1 MAKKRILL
9 VGAGGMLAT
18 DVEKL
23 IHQYPKR
30 YDLTALTE
38 FDLDI
43 TREVSVGRALKE
55 FKPHLTIN
63 CAAYTAVDDCEV
75 KQDLAYLVNAT
86 GAEILARACAQAKSK
101 LVHISTDF
109 VFDGRKKTPY
119 RETDLPKALSIY
131 GKSKLEGENRM
142 RKNCKDCL
150 IVRTS
155 WLYGATG
162 NNFVKTILGLAHSRN
177 LVRVV
182 DDQKGC
188 PTNTP
193 ELSKAIL
200 VLIDRGKRG
209 IYHACGD
216 GVCSWYEFA
225 VEIVRLSGL
234 SAKIHPIKT
243 RDYRLPARRP
253 KCSALSTAKLRR
265 ATGFRF
271 KPWQEAL
278 ENFLSENRPAAT

>member
-1 MAKKRILL
+1 VARRRILI

-23 IHQYPKR
+23 IRQYPKR
-30 YDLTALTE
+30 YNLAALTE

-43 TREVSVGRALKE
+43 TREASVARALKE
-55 FKPHLTIN
+55 LKPHVTIN

-75 KQDLAYLVNAT
+75 KQDLAYLVNAA
-86 GAEILARACAQAKSK
+86 GAEILAKACARAKSK

-119 RETDLPKALSIY
+119 RETDLPKPRSIY
-131 GKSKLEGENRM
+131 GKSKLEGENRV

-155 WLYGATG
+155 WLYGAGG
-162 NNFVKTILGLAHSRN
+162 NNFVKTVLGLARSRN

-182 DDQKGC
+182 EDQRGC

-200 VLIDRGKRG
+200 VLIDRGKKG
-209 IYHACGD
+209 IYHACGE

-225 VEIVRLSGL
+225 LEIVRLSGL
-234 SAKIHPIKT
+234 SAKVHPIKT

-253 KCSALSTAKLRR
+253 KYSALSTAKLRR

-278 ENFLSENRPAAT
+278 ENFFSENKLAAS